1 MSEKTIGQI
10 VPKIVHKLAIKL
22 INKGVMT
29 KTEYFNI
36 LKDSKKSLERKE
48 VVINYD
54 NTINWRQV
62 HGWRFNNLIV

>member
-10 VPKIVHKLAIKL
+10 VPKILHKLALKL

-48 VVINYD
+48 IVINHD
-54 NTINWRQV
+54 NTIN
-62 HGWRFNNLIV
+62 

>member
-10 VPKIVHKLAIKL
+10 VPKILHKLALKL

-36 LKDSKKSLERKE
+36 LNDSKKSLERKE
-48 VVINYD
+48 IVINHD
-54 NTINWRQV
+54 STIN
-62 HGWRFNNLIV
+62 

>member
-10 VPKIVHKLAIKL
+10 VPKILHKLALKL

-48 VVINYD
+48 IVINHD
-54 NTINWRQV
+54 STIN
-62 HGWRFNNLIV
+62 

>member
-10 VPKIVHKLAIKL
+10 VPKILHKLALKL

-29 KTEYFNI
+29 KAEYFNI

-48 VVINYD
+48 IVINHD
-54 NTINWRQV
+54 NTINWWQI
-62 HGWRFNNLIV
+62 HGWRFKNLII

>member
-10 VPKIVHKLAIKL
+10 VPKIVHKLALKL
-22 INKGVMT
+22 ISKGVMT

-36 LKDSKKSLERKE
+36 LNDSKKSLERKE

-54 NTINWRQV
+54 NTIN
-62 HGWRFNNLIV
+62 

>member
-10 VPKIVHKLAIKL
+10 VPKILHKLSLKL

-29 KTEYFNI
+29 KAEYFNI

-48 VVINYD
+48 IVINHD
-54 NTINWRQV
+54 NTIN
-62 HGWRFNNLIV
+62 

>member
-10 VPKIVHKLAIKL
+10 WPKILHKLALKL

-36 LKDSKKSLERKE
+36 LNDSKKSLERKE
-48 VVINYD
+48 VVINHD
-54 NTINWRQV
+54 NTIN
-62 HGWRFNNLIV
+62 

>member
-10 VPKIVHKLAIKL
+10 VPKILHKLALKL

-36 LKDSKKSLERKE
+36 LNDSKKSLERKE
-48 VVINYD
+48 VVINHD
-54 NTINWRQV
+54 NTIN
-62 HGWRFNNLIV
+62 